1 MKKAVIY
8 LLEHPADRERMGLA
22 AYQTIAG
29 FWNASYAAN
38 ELSRMI
44 TELKNG
50 TFTPAKAGPLS
61 PAPVISPKKMFH
73 FMLEEK
79 SMQKDRNK
87 GRV

>member
-1 MKKAVIY
+1 MIY

-44 TELKNG
+44 TELKTG
-50 TFTPAKAGPLS
+50 AFTPSKTGPLS
-61 PAPVISPKKMFH
+61 PAPVISPKNMFR
-73 FMLEEK
+73 FMLEGKSIQEEEEK
-79 SMQKDRNK
+79 GGK
-87 GRV
+87 